1 MENKDIL
8 NVSVN
13 LKRGEYVISRNN
25 GSEIIKGKK
34 TYDRKA
40 TEKRR
45 EEIKGNKS
53 IPSEILRQ
61 IIPLLYDALE
71 EFDTKYGT
79 NYKTAYLEATTKQI
93 PYTGV
98 SEKERAYKKRV
109 KGEREKMLEDS
120 GIKIK
125 YGEKSRGSTKTL
137 PIGEKLRR
145 KVKSLN
151 IGEKVQTLSQ
161 ESRQVF
167 GFKKKTLRTID
178 NASAAKIFIQDD
190 DILDIPDMPEG
201 LETISS
207 DILAEIGV
215 TYDLNKQKEVEAA
228 QPVIP
233 TQVEDTAKPKESL
246 KPVVA
251 QPVKTKKTIKRCK
264 RVQAAKNA
272 EREAKKYKNLHKAK
286 VIAEKQAEMEREI
299 MKRKQEEQARII
311 REKEEQARI
320 EREKKLVVRLTRTL
334 KNQYDLI
341 KNKIRVP
348 DLSNQKKQLAGIMGA
363 ITIQAKIKSEKLN
376 EKKEEVKGT
385 SIRFARELKGRTDS
399 IRNKVHMPNLTNQKR
414 KIIGIRDS
422 MALYAKQQAE
432 AVRKK
437 LNEKKEKVKGTS
449 IRLTRELKDKTDS
462 IRNKIHVPKIELNKR
477 RIAGVVAGT
486 TLILLFAVG
495 SSSLGAR
502 TENLPADD
510 EQGFSMATVETVE
523 VSTNYSQTQSP
534 KLDKKDVQKQDE
546 TQNVKAETKAKESV
560 KDYLSSIKVGSTMK
574 IENGRF
580 YETPDGTGKSGD
592 FGKYQEEVKEINMIG
607 ISTKDGYINI
617 KDSDFNLY
625 ELKQQYPDGK
635 FSFHI
640 VCRNEDGSVRSL
652 GWLTENSVEQTA
664 HNNEKQVEDYER

>member
-1 MENKDIL
+1 VENKDIL

-45 EEIKGNKS
+45 EEIKGDKS

-215 TYDLNKQKEVEAA
+215 TYDLNKQKEVEAV

-233 TQVEDTAKPKESL
+233 TQVEDTVKPKESL

-385 SIRFARELKGRTDS
+385 SIR
-399 IRNKVHMPNLTNQKR
+399 
-414 KIIGIRDS
+414 
-422 MALYAKQQAE
+422 
-432 AVRKK
+432 
-437 LNEKKEKVKGTS
+437 
-449 IRLTRELKDKTDS
+449 LTRELKDKTDS

-546 TQNVKAETKAKESV
+546 TQNVKTETKAKESV

-652 GWLTENSVEQTA
+652 GWLTENSVEQTV